1 MCHAPEQGRAEGVS
15 FLVLSPVPLLRLST
29 LATLAV
35 LAVAPAPAGAQGRS
49 APAKENED
57 RSQRPITSDSSVS
70 IPRNMMPPAGKCRIW
85 MRGVP
90 AAQQPAPTDCTTA
103 LRQSPA
109 NGVLVFGPALRD
121 LSPFD
126 VRNPWSATSSEVTRD
141 RASGR
146 RDSSTRSRPTQA
158 EGNAIAPDAKQPR
171 TRTAPT
177 VREATPTTRSQPTV
191 REATPATRTPP
202 VVREAPPRI
211 DPPPPQTKKPE

>member
-1 MCHAPEQGRAEGVS
+1 
-15 FLVLSPVPLLRLST
+15 VPLLRLST

-49 APAKENED
+49 APAKENEEK
-57 RSQRPITSDSSVS
+57 SQRPITTDTTVS

-103 LRQSPA
+103 LRQAPA

-126 VRNPWSATSSEVTRD
+126 VRNPWSATASGVNRD

-146 RDSSTRSRPTQA
+146 RDSSTRSRATQVG
-158 EGNAIAPDAKQPR
+158 GNAIAPEAKQPSP
-171 TRTAPT
+171 RTAPT
-177 VREATPTTRSQPTV
+177 VRGATPTTRSQPTV
-191 REATPATRTPP
+191 RTATPATRTTPA
-202 VVREAPPRI
+202 VREAPPRS
-211 DPPPPQTKKPE
+211 DPAPPPTKKPE

>member
-1 MCHAPEQGRAEGVS
+1 MCHAPEQGRAEGVCS
-15 FLVLSPVPLLRLST
+15 LVFSPVPLLRLST

-35 LAVAPAPAGAQGRS
+35 LVVAPAQADAQGRS
-49 APAKENED
+49 APAKENEEKQ
-57 RSQRPITSDSSVS
+57 QRPVTTDTTVS

-103 LRQSPA
+103 LRQAPA

-126 VRNPWSATSSEVTRD
+126 VRNPWSATASGVNRD

-146 RDSSTRSRPTQA
+146 RDSSTRSPTRA
-158 EGNAIAPDAKQPR
+158 APTTRETATTTRSQPAVR
-171 TRTAPT
+171 EATPATRTAPT
-177 VREATPTTRSQPTV
+177 VREASPRSND
-191 REATPATRTPP
+191 PA
-202 VVREAPPRI
+202 
-211 DPPPPQTKKPE
+211 PPPP